1 MAVFNSNDI
10 KNMVEKMNESK
21 IRHQDLKENNK
32 EEYVKRVAEDCPILF
47 KEYDSIFKMNIED
60 RLDDTFIFM
69 LSQLR
74 KREIG
79 KISKTG
85 VEKNII
91 GHLGKKSRENPQP
104 PVGSMSESEPHM
116 NYMDFINGEP

>member
-10 KNMVEKMNESK
+10 KHMVEKMNESK
-21 IRHQDLKENNK
+21 TRHQALKETNK

-47 KEYDSIFKMNIED
+47 KDYDAIFKMNIED
-60 RLDDTFIFM
+60 RLDETFIFM

-85 VEKNII
+85 AENNIV
-91 GHLGKKSRENPQP
+91 GHLGKKSKENPQP
-104 PVGSMSESEPHM
+104 EPEHHM
-116 NYMDFINGEP
+116 NYLDFINREP